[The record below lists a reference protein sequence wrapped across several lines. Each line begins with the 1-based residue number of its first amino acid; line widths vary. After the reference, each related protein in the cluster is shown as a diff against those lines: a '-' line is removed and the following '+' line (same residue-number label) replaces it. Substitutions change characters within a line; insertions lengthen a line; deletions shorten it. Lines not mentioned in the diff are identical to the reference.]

1 MELLNEFVVVLHLLG
16 MAAIVGGWLAVR
28 TNPRVIPPILWGARA
43 QLVTGLILAGLAEAD
58 KEDPPIHAKLGVKL
72 LVALVVLALVEMANA
87 RQRRA
92 AGAGAGTGAGTGTG
106 AGGSVNTVAAR
117 VDAGVGTWVNAA
129 AYLAILN
136 VAIAALWQS
145 YS

>member
-28 TNPRVIPPILWGARA
+28 ANPRVIPPILWGARA
-43 QLVTGLILAGLAEAD
+43 QVVTGLVLAGLAEAD
-58 KEDPPIHAKLGVKL
+58 KQDPPIHAKLGVKL

-92 AGAGAGTGAGTGTG
+92 ATGGAGAGMGAVRGTGTVT
-106 AGGSVNTVAAR
+106 AQ
-117 VDAGVGTWVNAA
+117 VDAGVATWVNAA